1 MKNKELRNEI
11 AKINFDNKIKKAIK
25 LAIWKKEFD
34 EWAEKLEKKNGLTEY
49 VISNTKS

>member
-34 EWAEKLEKKNGLTEY
+34 KWAEKLGEKNGYTEY
-49 VISNTKS
+49 VISDTRL